1 MFMEQIYMKYFG
13 DIMSYECN
21 LKANRIGT
29 ITAKNLYDF
38 KTVLNEVTERYEVIG
53 KDGWRWSEATTPK
66 GAVQGALAC
75 GVPLRKIDFGDNFI
89 PIWELM
95 NSL

>member
-1 MFMEQIYMKYFG
+1 MIFIG
-13 DIMSYECN
+13 DNMSFECN
-21 LKANRIGT
+21 LESNRIGT

-53 KDGWRWSEATTPK
+53 KDGWRWAEATTPK

-75 GVPLRKIDFGDNFI
+75 GVPLSKIDFGDNFI
-89 PIWELM
+89 PIWEL
-95 NSL
+95 